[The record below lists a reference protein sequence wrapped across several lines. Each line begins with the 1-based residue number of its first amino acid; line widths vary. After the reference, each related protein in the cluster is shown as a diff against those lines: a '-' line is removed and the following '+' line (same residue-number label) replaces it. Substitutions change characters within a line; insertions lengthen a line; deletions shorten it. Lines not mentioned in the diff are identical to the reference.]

1 MTKKEYNRHCG
12 STKWNKEREE
22 RKKIMCKENLKP
34 KYPNLEGEIAKQ
46 GYNKTSFS
54 REIDMTPNQLSN
66 RLDGEIDFRLNEIL
80 NISDVLGKDI
90 RYLFTTNE

>member
-1 MTKKEYNRHCG
+1 
-12 STKWNKEREE
+12 
-22 RKKIMCKENLKP
+22 MCKENLVKP

-54 REIDMTPNQLSN
+54 KAINMTPNQLSN
-66 RLDGEIDFRLNEIL
+66 RMDGEIDFRLEEVL
-80 NISDVLGKDI
+80 TISDVLGKEI

>member
-22 RKKIMCKENLKP
+22 RKKTMRKDNLKP

-54 REIDMTPNQLSN
+54 RAIDMTPNQLSN